1 MGDLKSRHLP
11 PSKSLT
17 RRSYNYFTISLD
29 APTSSYSPLLVS
41 HHHHH
46 HHDMDHENGETAQI
60 VVDLKKLGVD
70 LDKDVGRSI
79 QKGVEET
86 PECPDV
92 TKE

>member
-1 MGDLKSRHLP
+1 
-11 PSKSLT
+11 
-17 RRSYNYFTISLD
+17 
-29 APTSSYSPLLVS
+29 
-41 HHHHH
+41 
-46 HHDMDHENGETAQI
+46 MDHGENGEMAQI

-92 TKE
+92 TKERGH